1 MRPVPPAPGL
11 PPPPGARPPG
21 VVGGPGPYPREPV
34 IITTGPRM
42 APKRRGNRSD
52 SSDSDSATSWSS
64 DSSVGAVR
72 RKLRRYRAKKERVA
86 RGPMKGGRRYY
97 TDSESESEDEGGE
110 DIKVEVGLKRGDDV
124 VRKLLDLWTPAVK
137 GKGKA

>member
-1 MRPVPPAPGL
+1 
-11 PPPPGARPPG
+11 
-21 VVGGPGPYPREPV
+21 
-34 IITTGPRM
+34 M

-52 SSDSDSATSWSS
+52 SSDSDSVTSWSS

-72 RKLRRYRAKKERVA
+72 RKL
-86 RGPMKGGRRYY
+86 RRYY